1 MSKDKKPKWD
11 GKSRVS
17 NDTYR
22 KRFEEIFGKKTKKD
36 EHLEFYEDMP
46 ERDVPLH
53 EDDEKYLKELKDKL

>member
-22 KRFEEIFGKKTKKD
+22 KRFEEIFGKKKKD
-36 EHLEFYEDMP
+36 EHIEFYEDMP
-46 ERDVPLH
+46 ERDIPLH

>member
-1 MSKDKKPKWD
+1 MSKDKKSKWE

-22 KRFEEIFGKKTKKD
+22 KRFEEIFGKKEKKD

-46 ERDVPLH
+46 EKDIPLH

>member
-22 KRFEEIFGKKTKKD
+22 KRFEKIFGKKTKKD

>member
-1 MSKDKKPKWD
+1 MSKDKKSKWD

-22 KRFEEIFGKKTKKD
+22 KRFEEIFGKKENKD